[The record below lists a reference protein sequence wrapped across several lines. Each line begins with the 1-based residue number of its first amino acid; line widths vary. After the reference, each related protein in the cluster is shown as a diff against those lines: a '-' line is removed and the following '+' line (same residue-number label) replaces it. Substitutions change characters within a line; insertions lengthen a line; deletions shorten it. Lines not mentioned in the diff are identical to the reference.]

1 VLPGTPGGEDV
12 TKVLDEGGGE
22 PRGHRGAGLSSSIQ
36 TWEGGHRGAQEE
48 RGESQEDRGQ
58 GGRGQKGPRCHGSR
72 GWGVN
77 RPLNSVVGIP
87 SPLLILGLVFSTG
100 SPLRVHNLSPRPLE
114 MLTGTSVHW
123 FWNHSEMQDSTG
135 GSRLQNPAPWMGL
148 ALPLTG

>member
-1 VLPGTPGGEDV
+1 MLSGTLGREYV

-22 PRGHRGAGLSSSIQ
+22 PRGHHGAGLSSSIQ

-48 RGESQEDRGQ
+48 RGESQE
-58 GGRGQKGPRCHGSR
+58 GRGQEGPRCHGSR

-77 RPLNSVVGIP
+77 HPPLNSVVGIP

-100 SPLRVHNLSPRPLE
+100 SPLRVHNLSPQPLE

-123 FWNHSEMQDSTG
+123 FWNHSETQDSTG
-135 GSRLQNPAPWMGL
+135 GSRLQNPAPRMGL
-148 ALPLTG
+148 ALPLAS